1 MSEAFFPARWQRCPN
16 PLDPDTAVFAVILSL
31 TRFLIS
37 PFSPYTFLPFT
48 ICRVT
53 VPFFFL
59 LSSFSA
65 SLFPRISS
73 YLVFFFLLLA
83 FQMCWHLG
91 CLDLT
96 LEKQGFFWRHFLLFV
111 KGMFSLNR
119 FRHLTHS
126 VLLSFFQSFSL
137 VLVFLSPCLS
147 LSLFHGVSPSHCL
160 ILLVSLFVFFFLFLS
175 LSTLHLSSLSLCH
188 LPTPRSY
195 CVSLSSSLSLS
206 LQSSVCLSLTVYL
219 SFSFSLLPSLLSLSL
234 YPFSLFSVFCL
245 ALSSCLSLYLIIFF
259 SLSFFA
265 CGLKE
270 MLGIYTDQP

>member
-160 ILLVSLFVFFFLFLS
+160 ILLVSLFVFFFSFCLSLPSISLLSPSVTCLLLALTAFRSLPLCLFLSSPRSVSLWLSTSLSLSRSFHLSSHYLSTRSLSSVLPSLPVCLSTSSSSSLFLS
-175 LSTLHLSSLSLCH
+175 L
-188 LPTPRSY
+188 P
-195 CVSLSSSLSLS
+195 V
-206 LQSSVCLSLTVYL
+206 V
-219 SFSFSLLPSLLSLSL
+219 
-234 YPFSLFSVFCL
+234 
-245 ALSSCLSLYLIIFF
+245 
-259 SLSFFA
+259 
-265 CGLKE
+265 
-270 MLGIYTDQP
+270 

>member
-1 MSEAFFPARWQRCPN
+1 
-16 PLDPDTAVFAVILSL
+16 
-31 TRFLIS
+31 
-37 PFSPYTFLPFT
+37 
-48 ICRVT
+48 
-53 VPFFFL
+53 
-59 LSSFSA
+59 
-65 SLFPRISS
+65 
-73 YLVFFFLLLA
+73 
-83 FQMCWHLG
+83 MCWHLG

-160 ILLVSLFVFFFLFLS
+160 ILLLSLFVFFFLFLS

-195 CVSLSSSLSLS
+195 CVSLSSSLSLTS
-206 LQSSVCLSLTVYL
+206 PVLG
-219 SFSFSLLPSLLSLSL
+219 LSLSDCL
-234 YPFSLFSVFCL
+234 PLFLFLAPSTSPLTISLPVLCLLSCPLFLSV
-245 ALSSCLSLYLIIFF
+245 SLPHLLL
-259 SLSFFA
+259 LSF
-265 CGLKE
+265 
-270 MLGIYTDQP
+270 PVV